1 MKYFDKISFL
11 SVGELSN
18 YKSKMQQDEFQFG
31 MSMQEPEIAS
41 TSVPDPQVNPDDL
54 DILPAEDENSIS
66 FTGTGISDM
75 LF

>member
-1 MKYFDKISFL
+1 
-11 SVGELSN
+11 
-18 YKSKMQQDEFQFG
+18 
-31 MSMQEPEIAS
+31 MSMQEPEI
-41 TSVPDPQVNPDDL
+41 TPTPVPEPQVNPDDL